1 MLIPQRTASPM
12 SRATRPRTMRRLQ
25 AHLPAHA
32 MVRLAVLATALLVGR
47 AVYAQVSCPAGQM
60 SYGGTDISSCGPIP
74 PGYQGNMAPPPPRW
88 MHQWGAIA
96 THDDDGSFGA
106 SIDMPSERSAMQAA
120 LEVCHSKH
128 GSTCTV
134 QITYHDQCASMVIS
148 DQRYTT
154 GSAPTVDET
163 VQSGMETCVK
173 SGDHHCRV
181 FYTACSMPR
190 RIQ

>member
-1 MLIPQRTASPM
+1 MLSLKRIVLAVGSPAAY
-12 SRATRPRTMRRLQ
+12 RMRL
-25 AHLPAHA
+25 HMPARA

-47 AVYAQVSCPAGQM
+47 AVCAQVSCPAGQM

-106 SIDMPSERSAMQAA
+106 SVDMPSESRAVEAA
-120 LEVCHSKH
+120 RENCRSKH

-134 QITYHDQCASMVIS
+134 QITYHDQCVSMVIS
-148 DQRYTT
+148 AKRYNV
-154 GSAPTVDET
+154 GSAPTVEEAT
-163 VQSGMETCVK
+163 QSGMETCVN
-173 SGDHHCRV
+173 SGDPHCRV
-181 FYTACSMPR
+181 YYTACSMPR